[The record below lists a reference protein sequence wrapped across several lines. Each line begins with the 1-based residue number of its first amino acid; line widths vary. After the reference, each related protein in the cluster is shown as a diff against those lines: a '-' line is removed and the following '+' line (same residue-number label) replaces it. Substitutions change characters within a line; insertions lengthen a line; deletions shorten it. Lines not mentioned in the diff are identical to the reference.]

1 MDRIT
6 ELLAR
11 MSELSDGE
19 LSELEGLV
27 LSEFEALEKA
37 DVTSETVEK
46 MSQLGDAAE
55 GLQTEKQRRVEQAA
69 ELSRRKDD
77 AAARI
82 RALSEPQESLA
93 DEVEENAEVEGAEK
107 REPALAEASNAAP
120 AETTMSTNEP
130 APAAE
135 PAAPAAVEAPAEA
148 PAAEPVVS
156 AGGAYG
162 EMPKDASAEA
172 GKAGQST
179 VPTLHSETAEAE
191 KKAEQSEE
199 KSVTASSG
207 NNAPEGED
215 TVDKEQATEP
225 VTASSGYIGGEL
237 AEHDPSFQ
245 PPADRRPRPRAEA
258 TVAITA
264 GADIPGVSA
273 GSPLNDMNAV
283 AHAFTQRLRTMSRTH
298 GGDGEQ
304 HVVATLEA
312 NFPEAR
318 RLTSSDANLNWE
330 KINEV
335 VSPQAITAAGG
346 ICMPLDVRYDLFG
359 LGALGR
365 PVKDSLPS
373 FNATRGGIRFMQPPT
388 LADVNGAVSLWTLQD
403 DIDAATPGLPDPV
416 KPCIRINCGPEVQ
429 AFVDAIVL
437 CLTFGNMGSRAWP
450 ELVARHNELALIQ
463 QARFAETRLLTKIG
477 LLSTAVTAARQLG
490 AAVDHFVAIDR
501 AVTTFRNRHRMVD
514 NTPLRYM
521 APTWLRSMLR
531 SDIAKRMP
539 GDGLTDTLAVADNV
553 IDGFFRSRGVNVTW
567 FIDGEA
573 GQMFGEQTPGAL
585 MDYPDN
591 VIWYL
596 FPEGTF
602 LFLDGGTLDLGLV
615 RDSTLNG
622 TNDYKVF
629 VETFEGV
636 AKVGLE
642 SLRVTQRLEATGQ
655 VAGTVDTGAGIV

>member
-11 MSELSDGE
+11 LSELSDGE

-27 LSEFEALEKA
+27 LSEFETIEKA
-37 DVTSETVEK
+37 DITSETVEH
-46 MSQLGDAAE
+46 MTQLGDAAE
-55 GLQTEKQRRVEQAA
+55 GIQVEKQRRVEQAA

-82 RALSEPQESLA
+82 RALSEPQENPA
-93 DEVEENAEVEGAEK
+93 EQVEENADAGLEGE
-107 REPALAEASNAAP
+107 RQPALAEASTSAP
-120 AETTMSTNEP
+120 AESTMSTTES
-130 APAAE
+130 APAAAE
-135 PAAPAAVEAPAEA
+135 ASTPAAVPAPQAVAAAAGAEG
-148 PAAEPVVS
+148 PQ
-156 AGGAYG
+156 
-162 EMPKDASAEA
+162 PKDPSAEA
-172 GKAGQST
+172 GKSGEPL
-179 VPTLHSETAEAE
+179 VPSLHSDTAKDGQLRLTEE
-191 KKAEQSEE
+191 SQSEE
-199 KSVTASSG
+199 KPAATASR

-237 AEHDPSFQ
+237 AEMDPSFQ
-245 PPADRRPRPRAEA
+245 PPADRRPKPRAEA

-273 GSPLNDMNAV
+273 GSPLGDMNAV
-283 AHAFTQRLRTMSRTH
+283 AHAFTQRMRTMSRTH

-312 NFPEAR
+312 NFPESR
-318 RLTSSDANLNWE
+318 RLTASDANLNWNR
-330 KINEV
+330 IQEV

-346 ICMPLDVRYDLFG
+346 ICMPLEVRYDLFG

-373 FNATRGGIRFMQPPT
+373 FNTTRGGIRFMQPPT
-388 LADVNGAVSLWTLQD
+388 LANLNGAVSLWTLQD
-403 DIDAATPGLPDPV
+403 DIDAATPGAPDPV
-416 KPCIRINCGPEVQ
+416 KPCIRVNCGPEVQ

-437 CLTFGNMGSRAWP
+437 CLTFGNMGARAWP

-463 QARFAETRLLTKIG
+463 HARFSETRLLTKIG
-477 LLSTAVTAARQLG
+477 TLSTAVTAARQLG

-501 AVTTFRNRHRMVD
+501 AVTTYRNRHRMVD

-521 APTWLRSMLR
+521 APTWLRSLLR

-539 GDGLTDTLAVADNV
+539 GDGLEDTLAVADNV
-553 IDGFFRSRGVNVTW
+553 IDRFFRSRSVNVTW

-585 MDYPDN
+585 LDYPDN

-636 AKVGLE
+636 AKVGFE

-655 VAGTVDTGAGIV
+655 VAGTVDTTPPATV